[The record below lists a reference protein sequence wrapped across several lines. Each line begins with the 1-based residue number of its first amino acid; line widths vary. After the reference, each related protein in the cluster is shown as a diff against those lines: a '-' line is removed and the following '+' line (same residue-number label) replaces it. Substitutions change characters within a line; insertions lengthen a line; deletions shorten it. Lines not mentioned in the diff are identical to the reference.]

1 MLLHS
6 QLTEVVLECFYKV
19 YNVLGYGF
27 LEKVYAGALKIE
39 LEKKG
44 LLVIPQAKINVLY
57 EGQYV
62 GIYYA
67 DMLVEDSVI
76 IEIKAVANLLEEH
89 EAQLL
94 NYLKATNIEV
104 GLLLNFGLKP
114 TFKRKIYTN
123 DRK

>member
-1 MLLHS
+1 
-6 QLTEVVLECFYKV
+6 V

-44 LLVIPQAKINVLY
+44 LLVVPQAKINVLY

-76 IEIKAVANLLEEH
+76 VEIKAVATLLEEH

-114 TFKRKIYTN
+114 TFRRKIYTN
-123 DRK
+123 ERK